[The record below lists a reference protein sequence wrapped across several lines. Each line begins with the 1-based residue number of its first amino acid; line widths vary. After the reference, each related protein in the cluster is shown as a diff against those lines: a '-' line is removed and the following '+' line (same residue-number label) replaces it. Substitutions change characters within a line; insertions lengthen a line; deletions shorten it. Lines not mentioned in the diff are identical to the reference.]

1 MSPTKTDPPKTKD
14 WPMFGPDIFEAIK
27 DAEDLCVRVT
37 ASLRTFN
44 ATGYPTDIGLASL
57 ALRACG
63 MLHGKVLD
71 IQAELLTASEVSI
84 GARCRELEGRS
95 AKWQDVL
102 RCDWDRCARPATH
115 RVETQLPLSPQQQ
128 RHMRFCCADHAEY
141 FRGAT
146 PLSALEAHAAALAPE
161 VKP

>member
-1 MSPTKTDPPKTKD
+1 
-14 WPMFGPDIFEAIK
+14 MFGPDIFEAIK

-71 IQAELLTASEVSI
+71 IQAELLTASEKSI

-95 AKWQDVL
+95 AKSQDFL
-102 RCDWDRCARPATH
+102 RCDWDRCARAATH
-115 RVETQLPLSPQQQ
+115 KGFHEDGAHS
-128 RHMRFCCADHAEY
+128 FCCASHAEH
-141 FRGAT
+141 FRDTT
-146 PLSALEAHAAALAPE
+146 PLLVLEAIAAARTLE